1 MNTLSCAPGRR
12 VKRHRRRPTAPT
24 HHADAFCLSI
34 CVSAVSGG
42 RARRVSW
49 IFDPVVSSVPA
60 ARHRVGAQARQWG
73 FSDETD
79 TVELLVTEVIANAV
93 EHSEEAIGVQLTADD
108 GSLRVEVEDHG
119 ARAPL
124 PPARLAGSD
133 EESGR
138 GLFLLQSL
146 AHEWGADETAT
157 GKVVWF
163 ELARDLA
170 AADSAA

>member
-1 MNTLSCAPGRR
+1 MNTLSCAAARR

-34 CVSAVSGG
+34 CVSAIPDD
-42 RARRVSW
+42 RARRASW
-49 IFDPVVSSVPA
+49 VFDPVVSSVPT
-60 ARHRVGAQARQWG
+60 ARHRVGEQARQWG
-73 FSDETD
+73 FSDEAD
-79 TVELLVTEVIANAV
+79 TAELLVTEVMANAV
-93 EHSEEAIGVQLTADD
+93 EHSEEPIGVQLTAED
-108 GSLRVEVEDHG
+108 GSLRVAVEDHG
-119 ARAPL
+119 SRAPL
-124 PPARLAGSD
+124 PPVRLAEPD

-157 GKVVWF
+157 GKVVWW
-163 ELARDLA
+163 ELARDPA